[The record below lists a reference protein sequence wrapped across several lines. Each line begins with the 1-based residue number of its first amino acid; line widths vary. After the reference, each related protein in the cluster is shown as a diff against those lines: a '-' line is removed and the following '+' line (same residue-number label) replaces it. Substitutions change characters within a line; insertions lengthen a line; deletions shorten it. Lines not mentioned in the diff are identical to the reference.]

1 MGGERCVKPVL
12 LSIMSRNKHLHK
24 TNVLLPHAVKSDE
37 TAVRKYPY
45 PSRVSSNWRSPL
57 PSLVL
62 FDRYCSITTPALST
76 AQDNIHSAITTLIC
90 VTRWYVIEM
99 SGHDQ
104 TWYTCMHVLCPCADM
119 FLNALMLNMHVLSL
133 HVCHLAAHVST
144 CGKDRV

>member
-12 LSIMSRNKHLHK
+12 LSIMSLNKHLYE

-45 PSRVSSNWRSPL
+45 PYRVSSNWRSTL
-57 PSLVL
+57 PSLAL

-90 VTRWYVIEM
+90 VTRWYVTHGTWPNMVHMHACALSVCRHVPECINAEHACAEPACVSFITCS
-99 SGHDQ
+99 SGLRF
-104 TWYTCMHVLCPCADM
+104 HVQ
-119 FLNALMLNMHVLSL
+119 
-133 HVCHLAAHVST
+133 
-144 CGKDRV
+144 